1 MSGHRL
7 GYDHGMALAAGLLA
21 DPGDAGTVVLEA
33 GTGFSVLVIPGGSAT
48 DAIVLPAAP
57 AGTIVLVVNDSGG
70 TLAITE
76 SGTAGLDADVADGG
90 VEFCVASTDTWAS
103 LELVVAS

>member
-7 GYDHGMALAAGLLA
+7 GYDHGMALAGGLIA
-21 DPGDAGTVVLEA
+21 DPGDGGTLVLN
-33 GTGFSVLVIPGGSAT
+33 GTGFGVCYIPDGSAT

-57 AGTIVLVVNDSGG
+57 AGTVVLVVNDSAG

-76 SGTAGLDADVADGG
+76 SGTAGLDADLADGG
-90 VEFCVASTDTWAS
+90 TELCVASGDTWAS

>member
-7 GYDHGMALAAGLLA
+7 GYDMGMALAAGLLD
-21 DPGDAGTVVLEA
+21 DPGDAGTVVINA
-33 GTGFSVLVIPGGSAT
+33 GSGFSVLVIPGGSAT
-48 DAIVLPAAP
+48 DAIVLPASP
-57 AGTIVLVVNDSGG
+57 AGTVLLVVNDSGG

-76 SGTAGLDADVADGG
+76 SGTAGLDSDLADGG
-90 VEFCVASTDTWAS
+90 VELCVASTDTWTS